1 MKAELRKAKE
11 RIQKLSRKNLE
22 AALAECLLDPMDV
35 DIIRRRLIGR
45 ESYVGISLS
54 MQGYTPEAVGK
65 RYRAAIQ
72 IVESVAEQNGYFPGR
87 SGAETEE

>member
-1 MKAELRKAKE
+1 M
-11 RIQKLSRKNLE
+11 E
-22 AALAECLLDPMDV
+22 AVLAECLLDPIDI

-54 MQGYTPEAVGK
+54 MEGYTPEAVGK

-72 IVESVAEQNGYFPGR
+72 IVESVAEQNGYLRGS
-87 SGAETEE
+87 SGAESAE

>member
-72 IVESVAEQNGYFPGR
+72 IVESVAEQNGYFRR
-87 SGAETEE
+87 SSEAETAE